1 MKIGVNYKIV
11 QRIESVGLH
20 SLNEVDRLNMNL
32 KVLPLKMLV
41 SRQVVGN
48 KMDYSAYLN
57 GTTKEELDQLKRM
70 TGHFKIE
77 SCELSIVGNEQPENE
92 HDWEEVKEYLKE
104 NLKDDTAGGLVN
116 VTDNTGAFS
125 IYEKEEN
132 GRRFWLVSD
141 VDGKEKHFLSNASSW
156 EETYSERIER
166 QDFIEDGKLV
176 HTTKRAEINN
186 EGKMELVFDL
196 YVSFTL
202 DSQGNVIR
210 ESIYYLPKKNIEITI
225 VMWTLRCDR
234 EGQTEFNK
242 CTCNL
247 FTIFGHLPRCLA
259 FRPSAQ

>member
-1 MKIGVNYKIV
+1 
-11 QRIESVGLH
+11 
-20 SLNEVDRLNMNL
+20 MN
-32 KVLPLKMLV
+32 
-41 SRQVVGN
+41 
-48 KMDYSAYLN
+48 YSAYLN
-57 GTTKEELDQLKRM
+57 GTTKEELDQLKKV

-77 SCELSIVGNEQPENE
+77 SGKLNIVGNEQPED
-92 HDWEEVKEYLKE
+92 DWEYVEEYLKE

-116 VTDNTGAFS
+116 VMDDTGAFS
-125 IYEKEEN
+125 IYEKEKN
-132 GRRFWLVSD
+132 GRRFWLVFD
-141 VDGKEKHFLSNASSW
+141 VDGRVKHLLSNTSSW
-156 EETYSERIER
+156 EETYSERIQK

-202 DSQGNVIR
+202 DSQCNVIR

-225 VMWTLRCDR
+225 VMWTLRCVR

-247 FTIFGHLPRCLA
+247 FTVFGHLPRCLA
-259 FRPSAQ
+259 F

>member
-1 MKIGVNYKIV
+1 M
-11 QRIESVGLH
+11 LP
-20 SLNEVDRLNMNL
+20 L
-32 KVLPLKMLV
+32 KVLV
-41 SRQVVGN
+41 SREVVGN
-48 KMDYSAYLN
+48 KMDYSTYLN
-57 GTTKEELDQLKRM
+57 GTTKEELDQLKKI

-77 SCELSIVGNEQPENE
+77 SHCKLSIVGNEQPEFD
-92 HDWEEVKEYLKE
+92 DWEQVIEYLKE
-104 NLKDDTAGGLVN
+104 SLKDDTAGGLVN

-225 VMWTLRCDR
+225 VMWTLRCVC
-234 EGQTEFNK
+234 EGQT
-242 CTCNL
+242 
-247 FTIFGHLPRCLA
+247 
-259 FRPSAQ
+259 

>member
-1 MKIGVNYKIV
+1 M
-11 QRIESVGLH
+11 LP
-20 SLNEVDRLNMNL
+20 L
-32 KVLPLKMLV
+32 KVLV
-41 SRQVVGN
+41 SREVVGN
-48 KMDYSAYLN
+48 KMDYSTYLN
-57 GTTKEELDQLKRM
+57 GTTKEELDQLKKM

-77 SCELSIVGNEQPENE
+77 TECDLRIVGDEQPEFYDIE
-92 HDWEEVKEYLKE
+92 QVIEYLKE
-104 NLKDDTAGGLVN
+104 SLKDDTAGGLVN

-225 VMWTLRCDR
+225 VMWTLRCVR

-242 CTCNL
+242 CKCNL
-247 FTIFGHLPRCLA
+247 FTVFGHLPRCLA

>member
-1 MKIGVNYKIV
+1 
-11 QRIESVGLH
+11 
-20 SLNEVDRLNMNL
+20 
-32 KVLPLKMLV
+32 
-41 SRQVVGN
+41 
-48 KMDYSAYLN
+48 
-57 GTTKEELDQLKRM
+57 M
-70 TGHFKIE
+70 T
-77 SCELSIVGNEQPENE
+77 Q
-92 HDWEEVKEYLKE
+92 
-104 NLKDDTAGGLVN
+104 VN
-116 VTDNTGAFS
+116 VMNDTGAFS
-125 IYEKEEN
+125 IYEKDKN

-141 VDGKEKHFLSNASSW
+141 VDGKKKHLLSNTSYW

-202 DSQGNVIR
+202 DSQDNVIR

-225 VMWTLRCDR
+225 VMWTLRCVR

-247 FTIFGHLPRCLA
+247 FTVFGHLPRCLA
-259 FRPSAQ
+259 FSNK

>member
-1 MKIGVNYKIV
+1 
-11 QRIESVGLH
+11 
-20 SLNEVDRLNMNL
+20 MN
-32 KVLPLKMLV
+32 
-41 SRQVVGN
+41 
-48 KMDYSAYLN
+48 YSAYLN
-57 GTTKEELDQLKRM
+57 GTSKEELDQLKKM

-77 SCELSIVGNEQPENE
+77 SCELSIVGNEQPED
-92 HDWEEVKEYLKE
+92 DWEYVEEYLKE

-116 VTDNTGAFS
+116 VMDDTGAFS
-125 IYEKEEN
+125 IYEKEKN

-141 VDGKEKHFLSNASSW
+141 VDGMKKHLLSNTSSW
-156 EETYSERIER
+156 EETYFERIQK

-202 DSQGNVIR
+202 DSQCNVIR

-225 VMWTLRCDR
+225 VMRTLRCVR

-247 FTIFGHLPRCLA
+247 FTVFGHLPRCLA
-259 FRPSAQ
+259 FSNK